1 MMVACGV
8 TFEKLERDFSKKV
21 NAFFQKVNAF
31 FQKVVLLFLVGLFLW
46 QKDQMKPTKALV
58 SCLNGR

>member
-31 FQKVVLLFLVGLFLW
+31 FQKV
-46 QKDQMKPTKALV
+46 ALHFFCGSV
-58 SCLNGR
+58 PLAK